1 MFARCLAL
9 APMQS
14 FLERNLFLQLL
25 MNVPALAQQRDHCW
39 RRPRRLFDDRL
50 GFSLGPAAWKCE
62 LKDRSTGATR

>member
-14 FLERNLFLQLL
+14 FLQRNLFCSVV
-25 MNVPALAQQRDHCW
+25 NVPALAQQRDYCW

-50 GFSLGPAAWKCE
+50 GFTLDRPLG
-62 LKDRSTGATR
+62 SVN